1 MKKKSKNF
9 SAENNVSGG
18 ALLDRLQ
25 AACKGWFYMSE
36 TDAEVEP
43 FFHGKAGEATKGII
57 LKVTGNSERAE
68 IEEGDITAFFN
79 HLWRM
84 EDGGPERTPTRP
96 VHYLRQFLEQNL
108 TDLKVFRIGRIRLD
122 VYVVGLDSEGNLAGV
137 KTVAVET

>member
-1 MKKKSKNF
+1 
-9 SAENNVSGG
+9 
-18 ALLDRLQ
+18 
-25 AACKGWFYMSE
+25 
-36 TDAEVEP
+36 
-43 FFHGKAGEATKGII
+43 
-57 LKVTGNSERAE
+57 
-68 IEEGDITAFFN
+68 
-79 HLWRM
+79 M